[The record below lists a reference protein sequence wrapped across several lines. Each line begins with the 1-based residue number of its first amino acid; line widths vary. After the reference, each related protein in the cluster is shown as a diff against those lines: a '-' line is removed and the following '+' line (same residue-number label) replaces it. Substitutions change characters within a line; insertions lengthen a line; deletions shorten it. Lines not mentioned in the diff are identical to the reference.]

1 MDYPASYDLED
12 FVAII
17 EGRGG
22 GSPDRTCGSSSE
34 ASIPMQIEQPSFIS
48 IIKNRIIKN
57 FIINLRRYASPPG
70 VRPHSRLN

>member
-1 MDYPASYDLED
+1 
-12 FVAII
+12 
-17 EGRGG
+17 
-22 GSPDRTCGSSSE
+22 
-34 ASIPMQIEQPSFIS
+34 MQIEQPSFIS